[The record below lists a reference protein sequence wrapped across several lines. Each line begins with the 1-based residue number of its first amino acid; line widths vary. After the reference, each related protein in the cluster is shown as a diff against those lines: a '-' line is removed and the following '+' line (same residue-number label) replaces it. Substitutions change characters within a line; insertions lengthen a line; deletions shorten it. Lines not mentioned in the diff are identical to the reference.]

1 MRRMVVAVLTLL
13 VPLVIQAQSNISLL
27 DDNLIR
33 ENRIREIT
41 EWNYPFKGEK
51 PTDTGTVSLKTLFDA
66 NGYLLEETT
75 YNSRGQESRRIT
87 SRFDNMG
94 NRTEHRIFDSR
105 NNRLTFS
112 QMASYDPQGN
122 KLLESGFDGLGDYRN
137 VYHRLSDGRL
147 SEVHYFAQRKLKEK
161 RVFSYNGNA
170 TYISV
175 LLPNNT
181 ISQKITLVHDINGNL
196 LEESYFDEQDN
207 PVRKVEYVYNNAG
220 LKTEERRYQG
230 TMLQYTNSFIYEN
243 SLLVKTIRKDRQ
255 GLEVVTNRYT
265 YNDKGQLIKEA
276 WYNQNA
282 DDYSTKHFS
291 WDNEG
296 NMVSVACYYAS
307 YQFYVFYR
315 YDYSFF

>member
-1 MRRMVVAVLTLL
+1 MVIAGLILL
-13 VPLVIQAQSNISLL
+13 LPVVIQAQSNISLL
-27 DDNLIR
+27 DDQLIR
-33 ENRIREIT
+33 ENRIKEIT
-41 EWNYPFKGEK
+41 EWNYPFIGEK
-51 PTDTGTVSLKTLFDA
+51 PTETGTVSLKTLFDT

-94 NRTEHRIFDSR
+94 NRTEHKIFDSR
-105 NNRLTFS
+105 NNRLTYS
-112 QMASYDPQGN
+112 QMASYDHHGN

-137 VYHRLSDGRL
+137 IYHRLPDGRI
-147 SEVHYFAQRKLKEK
+147 SGVDYYSQRKLKEK
-161 RVFSYNGNA
+161 RVFSYNGN
-170 TYISV
+170 TTSISV
-175 LLPNNT
+175 LGPDNRIT
-181 ISQKITLVHDINGNL
+181 QKITLSHDKTGNL
-196 LEESYFDEQDN
+196 LEEAYFDEQDN
-207 PVRKVEYVYNNAG
+207 LMRRVEYDYDSSG

-230 TMLQYTNSFIYEN
+230 EQIQYRNSFIYEN
-243 SLLVKTIRKDRQ
+243 SLLVETIRTDRQ

-265 YNDKGQLIKEA
+265 YNDKGQLVKEA

-282 DDYSTKHFS
+282 DDYSTKHFT